1 MKINIEQIAPA
12 FLKQLEQDEFSA
24 QSIIASLSPKDS
36 YKEAVKKIRSQTIP
50 RYSRKAIKQALN
62 GRVEEDLANGSIA
75 EVVNWFKSK
84 RRRRW
89 ILEQDEK
96 RSNEKLLIDDLD
108 KFSKGKPT
116 DFIVWNCLDFEWEQ
130 EPQGDYPPCRISNNL
145 ETSIALY
152 SLPRLKQVIEQ
163 LSAIGNPT
171 IIPMIPSSEATYESM
186 WSYLQSRGEREQVVD
201 TAVSGLNQKLQ
212 ETEFTDS
219 VRIEVK
225 RWDEYLKS
233 RGVTKE
239 PEEYSKEGEQRIW
252 ESSDIDRVTN
262 EAVNNGIEYFGRFG
276 IEVNPDKIAPKRIR
290 YYGMY
295 EGEGNAMTDVR
306 KNGIGVIVINFEEL
320 RVSKMALRG
329 AKGKLPIITPVTDEE
344 MNAYYKWENEMK
356 KRKT

>member
-1 MKINIEQIAPA
+1 MKINIEQIAPS

-36 YKEAVKKIRSQTIP
+36 YKQAVKKIRQKTIP
-50 RYSRKAIKQALN
+50 RYSRKTIKQALS
-62 GRVEEDLANGSIA
+62 GRVEEELAGGNIA
-75 EVVNWFKSK
+75 EIINWLKGK

-89 ILEQDEK
+89 LLEQDEK
-96 RSNEKLLIDDLD
+96 RNNEKLLIDDLD

-116 DFIVWNCLDFEWEQ
+116 DFIIWNCLNFEWKQ
-130 EPQGDYPPCRISNNL
+130 EPQGGYPPCRISNNL

-152 SLPRLKQVIEQ
+152 FLPRFKQVAEQ
-163 LSAIGNPT
+163 FSAIGNPAIT
-171 IIPMIPSSEATYESM
+171 LMVPSSEATYESM
-186 WSYLQSRGEREQVVD
+186 WSYLQPKTEREQIVD
-201 TAVSGLNQKLQ
+201 NAVSELNLKLQ
-212 ETEFTDS
+212 ETEFPDS
-219 VRIEVK
+219 VTIRAM

-233 RGVTKE
+233 RGITKE

-252 ESSDIDRVTN
+252 ESSDVDRITR

-276 IEVNPDKIAPKRIR
+276 IEVNPEKIAPKRIR

-295 EGEGNAMTDVR
+295 EGEGAAMADVR
-306 KNGIGVIVINFEEL
+306 QNGFGVIVINFEEL

-344 MNAYYKWENEMK
+344 MTAYYQWETEVK